1 MVTLC
6 KFNTSPPRPFLP
18 QTDSYAHQTASRA
31 HKKTPLLIVKSSLQC
46 SRDPIGSHENRNKTF
61 ALTSTSFF
69 ITSAD
74 FFVASKKS
82 AVSTAPLR
90 KPVGCPSKV
99 RRQPRKGY
107 VLPRS
112 THRKPWPLPPAENH
126 AYADM
131 HRPTHYIIYRSSA
144 GRVARPRPPVASPK
158 KKEATSRKPG
168 AKEHPT

>member
-1 MVTLC
+1 MATLC
-6 KFNTSPPRPFLP
+6 KFNTSPPRPFFAPNRQLRPSNCPVRP
-18 QTDSYAHQTASRA
+18 Q
-31 HKKTPLLIVKSSLQC
+31 KTPLLIVKSSLQC
-46 SRDPIGSHENRNKTF
+46 SRDPVGSHENRNKTF

-90 KPVGCPSKV
+90 KPAGCPSKV

-131 HRPTHYIIYRSSA
+131 HRPTQYNLHII
-144 GRVARPRPPVASPK
+144 
-158 KKEATSRKPG
+158 
-168 AKEHPT
+168 